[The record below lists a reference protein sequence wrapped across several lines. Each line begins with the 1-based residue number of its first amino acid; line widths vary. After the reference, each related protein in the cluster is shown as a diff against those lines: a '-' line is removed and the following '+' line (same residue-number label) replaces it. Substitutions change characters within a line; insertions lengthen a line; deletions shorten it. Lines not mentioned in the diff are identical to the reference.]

1 MLYVLTARPEIADL
15 PAALAELER
24 QHPHWRV
31 IPKLDRVFELEAEA
45 SLEVVTTLLPP
56 GWGVHA
62 MTYASIDPPGVSLQ
76 GLRAK
81 LAQLREAHR

>member
-1 MLYVLTARPEIADL
+1 MLYVLTARPEVADL
-15 PAALAELER
+15 PAALCELER
-24 QHPHWRV
+24 QHPQWRV
-31 IPKLDRVFELEAEA
+31 VRKLDRVFELDAEA
-45 SLEVVTTLLPP
+45 SLEALTAQLPP